1 MTAAETTIESMG
13 EASTGRALPVEAKEA
28 RKSRLRG
35 WLFALLFL
43 VVAAAAGAAAMQWYL
58 VSSKFVTTDN
68 AYVGVSSALVT
79 PLTSGAAVSVPVHD
93 TQMVKQ
99 GDVLLKIDPQ
109 DAKLAVAQAEAAY
122 GLAVRRVQGYFAAL
136 AARQA
141 DYDRA
146 KLDYERRAKLGS
158 SGAVSGD
165 ELSAAKNNFEAAAA
179 ALDGAKALTDGVDVM
194 NHPEVLA
201 AKTALDVAKLNLER
215 TVILAPVDGVVSQL
229 QVQVG
234 QRVQAGAPVMT
245 IVPIA
250 DVHVDANFTENQL
263 GEVRLGQSATLTSD
277 FYGSSVTFHGVVAG
291 VGGGTG
297 AAFAVIPAQNATG
310 NWIKVVQRVPV
321 RVTLDPAEL
330 KDHPLRVGLS
340 MSAAIEL
347 SK

>member
-1 MTAAETTIESMG
+1 MTAAETTIESTGG
-13 EASTGRALPVEAKEA
+13 ESADRANPARSKETG
-28 RKSRLRG
+28 KSRLRG
-35 WLFALLFL
+35 WLFTALFL
-43 VVAAAAGAAAMQWYL
+43 VVAAAAGAAATQWYL
-58 VSSKFVTTDN
+58 VSSKFVSTDN

-79 PLTSGAAVSVPVHD
+79 PLTSGAVWSVPVHD
-93 TQMVKQ
+93 TQVVKS
-99 GDVLLKIDPQ
+99 GDVLLTIDSE
-109 DAKLAVAQAEAAY
+109 DARLAVAQADAAY
-122 GLAVRRVQGYFAAL
+122 GLALRKVRGYFASL

-146 KLDYERRAKLGS
+146 KLDYERRAKLGN

-179 ALDGAKALTDGVDVM
+179 GLDAAKALTDGVDVM

-215 TVILAPVDGVVSQL
+215 TVILARVDGVVSQL
-229 QVQVG
+229 QVQIG

-250 DVHVDANFTENQL
+250 DVYVDANFTEDQL
-263 GEVRLGQSATLTSD
+263 GAVRPGQSATLTSD

-291 VGGGTG
+291 VAGGSG

-321 RVTLDPAEL
+321 RITLDPAEL
-330 KDHPLRVGLS
+330 KEHPLRVGLS

>member
-1 MTAAETTIESMG
+1 MTSADTTIESIG
-13 EASTGRALPVEAKEA
+13 DASTDRPLPVQPKEA

-35 WLFALLFL
+35 WLFSLLFL
-43 VVAAAAGAAAMQWYL
+43 VVAAAAGAAAAQWYL
-58 VSSKFVTTDN
+58 VSSKFVSTDN
-68 AYVGVSSALVT
+68 AYVAVSSALVT

-93 TQMVKQ
+93 TQMVKS
-99 GDVLLKIDPQ
+99 GDTLLTIDPQ
-109 DAKLAVAQAEAAY
+109 DARLAVAQADAAY
-122 GLAVRRVQGYFAAL
+122 GLALRKVRGYFASL

-146 KLDYERRAKLGS
+146 KLDYERRAKLGN

-194 NHPEVLA
+194 THPEVLA
-201 AKTALDVAKLNLER
+201 AKTALDVAKLNLDR
-215 TVILAPVDGVVSQL
+215 TVIRAPSDGVVSQL

-263 GEVRLGQSATLTSD
+263 GAVRDGQTATLTSD
-277 FYGSSVTFHGVVAG
+277 FYGSSVPFHGVVAG
-291 VGGGTG
+291 LGGGTG

-321 RVTLDPAEL
+321 RITLDPAEL

-340 MSAAIEL
+340 MSASIEL

>member
-1 MTAAETTIESMG
+1 MTSAETTNEYKGDES
-13 EASTGRALPVEAKEA
+13 ADRPNPAQPKEA
-28 RKSRLRG
+28 GRSRLRG
-35 WLFALLFL
+35 WLFTALFI
-43 VVAAAAGAAAMQWYL
+43 VVAAAAGAAAARWYL
-58 VSSKFVTTDN
+58 ISSKYVSTDN

-79 PLTSGAAVSVPVHD
+79 PLTSGAVWSVPVHD
-93 TQMVKQ
+93 TQMVKS
-99 GDVLLKIDPQ
+99 GDVLLTIDSE
-109 DAKLAVAQAEAAY
+109 DARLAVAQADAAY
-122 GLAVRRVQGYFAAL
+122 GLALRKVRGYFASL

-146 KLDYERRAKLGS
+146 KLDYDRRAKLGN

-179 ALDGAKALTDGVDVM
+179 GLDAAKALTDGVDVM

-201 AKTALDVAKLNLER
+201 AKTALEIARLNLER
-215 TVILAPVDGVVSQL
+215 TVIAAPIDGVVAQL

-250 DVHVDANFTENQL
+250 AVHVDANFTEDQL
-263 GEVRLGQSATLTSD
+263 GEVQAGQAATLTSD

-321 RVTLDPAEL
+321 RITLDPSEL
-330 KDHPLRVGLS
+330 REHPLRVGLS